1 MQSFNSR
8 LKLLLKSKAGQNR
21 LSTSTTLHS
30 KKKEKKKKKKKKERV
45 LHSKPPTENMNDYAH
60 TFNEKFFVLPNNY
73 FLFIG

>member
-30 KKKEKKKKKKKKERV
+30 QKKKKKKKKKKV
-45 LHSKPPTENMNDYAH
+45 LHSKPPIENRNDYSHA
-60 TFNEKFFVLPNNY
+60 FNEKFFVLPNNY

>member
-30 KKKEKKKKKKKKERV
+30 QKKKKKV
-45 LHSKPPTENMNDYAH
+45 LHSKPPIENRNDYSHA
-60 TFNEKFFVLPNNY
+60 FNEKFFVLPNNY